1 MSEPL
6 ATPADPLPRDEEREL
21 VGLFGQ
27 MWLIRA
33 FEEKVSELYARGRI
47 TGLLHL
53 AIGQEAVAVGTMA
66 ELDARDLVFSGHR
79 PHAHALAKGADPT
92 RLLAEI
98 AGKRTG
104 YCGGH
109 GGSMHIAAP
118 EVGFMTATGVV
129 AGNIPLALGAAFA
142 SVVRDSGDLGVAFFG
157 DGAGQTG
164 GFHESLN
171 IASLWKLPVLFVC
184 ENNGYAEFSP
194 LSAHT
199 NVERLANHAATYGI
213 PATTVD
219 GNDLLAVRQAV
230 RTAVRHARSG
240 DGPAFVEAL
249 TYRLRG
255 HYEGDP
261 AKYRELSEL
270 DEWKAKDPIARF
282 AGYLRDVG
290 IDPDARRNDT
300 AESRAREVVEAA
312 AEAALAAPA
321 PDPADL
327 MQHVYAG
334 VER

>member
-1 MSEPL
+1 MTEPL
-6 ATPADPLPRDEEREL
+6 AGAAGTRPADSGGEL
-21 VGLFGQ
+21 LDLLAA

-53 AIGQEAVAVGTMA
+53 GIGQEAVAVGSMA
-66 ELDARDLVFSGHR
+66 ELESGDLVFSGHR
-79 PHAHALAKGADPT
+79 PHAHALAKRADPT

-98 AGKRTG
+98 AGRRTG

-118 EVGFMTATGVV
+118 EVGFVTATGVV

-142 SVVRDSGDLGVAFFG
+142 SVVQDSHHLGVAFFG

-164 GFHESLN
+164 AFHESLN
-171 IASLWKLPVLFVC
+171 IASLWSLPVVFIC
-184 ENNGYAEFSP
+184 ENNGYAEFTP

-199 NVERLANHAATYGI
+199 LVERLASHAATYGI

-219 GNDLLAVRQAV
+219 GNDLLAVRD
-230 RTAVRHARSG
+230 AVRHAAEHARAGS
-240 DGPAFVEAL
+240 GPAFVEAL

-261 AKYRELSEL
+261 AKYRELAEL

-282 AGYLRDVG
+282 ASQLRDLG
-290 IDPDARRNDT
+290 LDPDGRRSAA
-300 AESRAREVVEAA
+300 AEQEARARVEAA
-312 AEAALAAPA
+312 AEEALEAPLA
-321 PDPADL
+321 GPDDL
-327 MQHVYAG
+327 LQHVYAG
-334 VER
+334 ADR